1 MKKKVIKQSDK
12 MTTLLKIN
20 IWKKGTNK
28 QTSMPDYQIDIE
40 EGDSYKIRELIDSI
54 IGDK

>member
-1 MKKKVIKQSDK
+1 

-28 QTSMPDYQIDIE
+28 QTSMPDYQIEIE
-40 EGDSYKIRELIDSI
+40 EGDSYKVGELIEAIVEIS
-54 IGDK
+54 KK

>member
-1 MKKKVIKQSDK
+1 MYNIGKE

-28 QTSMPDYQIDIE
+28 ETSMPDYQIEIE
-40 EGDSYKIRELIDSI
+40 EGDSYKIRELIDVI